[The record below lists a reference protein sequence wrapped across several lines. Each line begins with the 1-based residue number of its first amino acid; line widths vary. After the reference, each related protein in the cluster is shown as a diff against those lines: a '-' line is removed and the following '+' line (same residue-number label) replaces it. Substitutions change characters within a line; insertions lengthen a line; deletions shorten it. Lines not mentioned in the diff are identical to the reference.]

1 MSEQVSYQDGALHVE
16 QVPFARI
23 AEEVGTPVYVYSATG
38 MTARYRA
45 LEAALQGLPVS
56 IYYAIKANSNLS
68 VIKLFG
74 DLGAGMD
81 VVSGGELA
89 RSLRA
94 GVPGSK
100 VVFAGVGKTAE
111 EMAFALE
118 SGIHQFNVES
128 EPELRLLNDVA
139 ASKGVVAPAA
149 IRVNPDVDAK
159 THAKIT
165 TGRKENKFGI
175 DIARASEMFELA
187 VTLKNVS
194 LRSMSVHIGSQLM
207 DVTPYRAAY
216 ERLRGATLSLRQA
229 GHVVDHLDLG
239 GGIGVSY
246 DGSAPPDLADYA
258 EIVKD
263 TVADLDCRLSIE
275 PGRYLVGNEGYFLTR
290 VLFVKRGAER
300 RFVIVDGAMNDLIRP
315 TLYEAHHEIVTVEE
329 SPAGGESGLVDIVGP
344 ICESGDYL
352 ARGRKFGAVSEG
364 SLVVLKSAG
373 AYGAVMSSNYNSRPL
388 CPEVLVEGD
397 SFRVVRRRQSFDEM
411 LALEEGLD

>member
-1 MSEQVSYQDGALHVE
+1 MNEQVSYQDGALHVE

-23 AEEVGTPVYVYSATG
+23 AEEVGTPVYVYSASG

-45 LEAALQGLPVS
+45 LEAALEGLPVS
-56 IYYAIKANSNLS
+56 IYYAIKANSNLA

-128 EPELRLLNDVA
+128 EPELRLLNQVA

-175 DIARASEMFELA
+175 DIERATEMFELA
-187 VTLKNVS
+187 ATLDNVS

-216 ERLRGATLSLRQA
+216 ERLRGTTLALRQA
-229 GHVVDHLDLG
+229 GHTVDHLDLG
-239 GGIGVSY
+239 GGIGISY
-246 DGSAPPDLADYA
+246 DGSAPPDLDEYA
-258 EIVKD
+258 GIVKD
-263 TVADLDCRLSIE
+263 TVGDLDCRLSIE

-290 VLFVKRGAER
+290 VLFVKHGAER

-315 TLYEAHHEIVTVEE
+315 TLYEAHHEIVTVAENP
-329 SPAGGESGLVDIVGP
+329 SGGEGGLADIVGP

-352 ARGRKFGAVSEG
+352 ARGRSVGEIGEGA
-364 SLVVLKSAG
+364 LIVLKSAG
-373 AYGAVMSSNYNSRPL
+373 AYGAVMGSNYNSRPL

-397 SFRVVRRRQSFDEM
+397 SFRVVRRRQSLDEM
-411 LALEEGLD
+411 LALEEGLA

>member
-16 QVPFARI
+16 RVPFARI
-23 AEEVGTPVYVYSATG
+23 AEEVGTPVYVYSASG

-45 LEAALQGLPVS
+45 LETALKGLPVS
-56 IYYAIKANSNLS
+56 IYYAIKANSNLA

-111 EMAFALE
+111 EMAFAID

-128 EPELRLLNDVA
+128 EPELRLLNQVA
-139 ASKGVVAPAA
+139 ASRGVVAPAA

-175 DIARASEMFELA
+175 DIARATEMFELA
-187 VTLKNVS
+187 ATLEHVT

-207 DVTPYRAAY
+207 DVAPYRAAY
-216 ERLRGATLSLRQA
+216 ERLRGTTLSLRQA

-246 DGSAPPDLADYA
+246 DGSAPPDIDEYA
-258 EIVKD
+258 AIVKD
-263 TVADLDCRLSIE
+263 TVGDLDCRLSIE

-290 VLFVKRGAER
+290 VLFVKHGAER

-315 TLYEAHHEIVTVEE
+315 TLYEAHHEIVTVDEN
-329 SPAGGESGLVDIVGP
+329 PAGEAGGLADIVGP

-352 ARGRKFGAVSEG
+352 GRGRTFGAVGEG
-364 SLVVLKSAG
+364 ALVVLKSAG

-397 SFRVVRRRQSFDEM
+397 SFRVIRRRQSFDDM
-411 LALEEGLD
+411 LALEEGLA